1 MGTPR
6 RRTTGRASP
15 VPEARELTVSRT
27 IRFSAAHRLWNPAW
41 SAAQNRRVYGRCST
55 PGGHGHNY
63 ELTVSVRGRLDPGTG
78 MVVNVTLLRDVLE
91 RAVARQL
98 DRRDLTTNVPF
109 LAGVVPTME
118 NLAAAIGARLGP
130 RLAALGV
137 RLSRIELAES
147 EASRVTLD
155 FP

>member
-6 RRTTGRASP
+6 RRRTGRGSA
-15 VPEARELTVSRT
+15 VPDARELTVSRT

-41 SAAQNRRVYGRCST
+41 SAARNRQVFGRCST
-55 PGGHGHNY
+55 QGGHGHNY
-63 ELTVSVRGRLDPGTG
+63 ALTVSVRGMLDPGTG
-78 MVVNVTLLRDVLE
+78 MVVNVSLLGDVLE
-91 RAVARQL
+91 RVVTKPL
-98 DRRDLTTNVPF
+98 DRRDLTTDVPF
-109 LAGVVPTME
+109 LAGVLPTME

-130 RLAALGV
+130 RLAKLGV

-147 EASRVTLD
+147 ETSRVTLD